1 MKQLLQ
7 KSILCI
13 AMAILC
19 LSVTTRAQ
27 YSINF
32 SGNSGNG
39 AAANYGLDLTNG
51 FTIEYETY
59 LDNIVNYNAGVT
71 STSGN
76 EPEPIDTYVDQN
88 GNFNILFGN
97 GNNNASVSI
106 PNFVSG
112 QWYNIAITFNANND
126 SVYVYV
132 NGIQQAA
139 FTSGAVSSV
148 GSIMIG
154 NRGDNATFAN
164 AGFDR
169 VLIWSGGARSAAQV
183 KADQYTCFT
192 GSETGLDVYYKMG
205 EDAGTTLNNS
215 GGAGSAANATIT
227 GPVTWTGGSDSCTIA
242 ATAINTYYSP
252 SGKHKWTTSGY
263 HIDTM
268 ACGTIVYVN
277 LALTHLMYVSSK
289 GSGANG
295 MSWSSAYTNFAN
307 AVDSSKAGDTIL
319 VAMGTYQPA
328 SGTSFTMKDSV
339 KIYGGFAGTETGLS
353 QRNLPGGYAAVLK
366 GNGAAV
372 IDNTSNNLTNA
383 AVLDG
388 FVITSGTCG
397 MNNISSSPILSN
409 LIFTTNNNSSA
420 GGGMAN
426 GTSSAPVLTNVLFYG
441 NTSIIGGGMFNNS
454 SSPILTN
461 VVFSNNTTSSSGG
474 AIYNTHSSS
483 TITNVTFSNNS
494 AGTGGAIFNDSP
506 IATTITNAIF
516 WGNTDGSGFPDYGSH
531 AGAPAVITYC
541 YTQTSI
547 TGTGNIMGSQDPFV
561 SDASTGAVK
570 GADSTWMTADDGL
583 HLVTGSAAIGAGNV
597 SAVPAGITTDITGVN
612 TIIQSGKV
620 NMGAYANTCQ
630 TESFL
635 KASACNSYNSPSGKY
650 TWSTS
655 GLYTDTI
662 PNHATCDSVIHVNL
676 TVNYPTTTDTNATVC
691 NYIKWYGDSITQT
704 GTYTYTLTAK
714 ITGCDS
720 TMQLAATVNHS
731 SASAIN
737 IGTYA
742 STYKFKGS
750 TETTSGHYAFDTTG
764 ASGCDSIV
772 NLYLT
777 LYAAPTI
784 SGGGCI
790 PANLIFSGSPT
801 PALIQWQNGG
811 VTVVTDTAKWNAGNV
826 VAQDRID
833 GNAYSV
839 AIDTAG
845 NVYVGDQSQVFKYPK
860 GATTGTPGVTVA
872 QNGISNIEDIKV
884 DIAGN
889 LFVEDGSNK
898 EVYEFPVG
906 SDSTTV
912 PKVVASHFRD
922 PEYLFVDNADNIY
935 VSDND
940 NEVVWYYPAGNTKG
954 TIVAQKGIN
963 EPGGLYVDN
972 SGNLFVSDFGNND
985 VLEYTKGSTS
995 STNASIVAADELGN
1009 AHYLGNVTVDG
1020 NGYIYVESAIQN
1032 NTGND
1037 SSVIYIYSPGS
1048 GASTHPA
1055 DSIILPGMLSS
1066 YDFATDASGNVYAMS
1081 NGNGTVEKYSNIIK
1095 MTDSV
1100 KTGGSYTAM
1109 VNSFSGSSTTTNAI
1123 LVGPHPTIH
1132 VAGQDSIMLGSVDTL
1147 IASGTATSYLWS
1159 PSGQSTDSIKVS
1171 PGSNTTYMVI
1181 ATLGDCSDTAT
1192 FTVKIEILTGIKTI
1206 STQGSVRAYPNP
1218 AIQTLNLTFSS
1229 GNDQDATIDVVDLA
1243 GQVVISKNTTISNGE
1258 IMPIDISR
1266 LAVGNYMVKIKTASS
1281 SQTLKFVKQ

>member
-13 AMAILC
+13 AFVLLC
-19 LSVTTRAQ
+19 FSVTTKAQ

-32 SGNSGNG
+32 AGNSGNG
-39 AAANYGLDLTNG
+39 VAANYGLDLTNG

-71 STSGN
+71 STNGN
-76 EPEPIDTYVDQN
+76 QPEPIDTYVDQN
-88 GNFNILFGN
+88 GNFNVLFGN

-132 NGIQQAA
+132 NGIQKAA
-139 FTSGAVSSV
+139 FTSGAVSSA

-183 KADQYTCFT
+183 MADQYTCFT
-192 GSETGLDVYYKMG
+192 GSETGLDVYYKMS

-227 GPVTWTGGSDSCTIA
+227 GPVTWTGGSDSCTLT

-263 HIDTM
+263 HADTM

-277 LALTHLMYVSSK
+277 LTLTHLMYVSSN

-295 MSWSSAYTNFAN
+295 MSWSSAYANFAN
-307 AVDSSKAGDTIL
+307 AVDSSKSGDTIL
-319 VAMGTYQPA
+319 VAMGNYQA
-328 SGTSFTMKDSV
+328 ANGTSFTMKDNV
-339 KIYGGFAGTETGLS
+339 KIYGGFAGTETGLA
-353 QRNLPGGYAAVLK
+353 QRNLQLGDTTVLE
-366 GNGAAV
+366 GNGAPV
-372 IDNTSNNLTNA
+372 IDNTSNALTNA
-383 AVLDG
+383 SVLDG
-388 FVITSGTCG
+388 FVIT
-397 MNNISSSPILSN
+397 
-409 LIFTTNNNSSA
+409 
-420 GGGMAN
+420 GG
-426 GTSSAPVLTNVLFYG
+426 
-441 NTSIIGGGMFNNS
+441 IGGGMNNAS
-454 SSPILTN
+454 SSPTLNNLVFINNKHNGSNGGGMSNSGSSPILTN
-461 VVFSNNTTSSSGG
+461 IVFVNNSAGDDGGGMYNAGASPTLTNVVFYNNVANGQGGAMANEYTSSPNITNATFSDNNTSLNGG
-474 AIYNTHSSS
+474 AIYNSTSTA
-483 TITNVTFSNNS
+483 TITNTV
-494 AGTGGAIFNDSP
+494 
-506 IATTITNAIF
+506 F
-516 WGNTDGSGFPDYGSH
+516 WGNTIGGSIQSDIGGS
-531 AGAPAVITYC
+531 ATLTYC
-541 YTQTSI
+541 YTQTTI
-547 TGTGNIMGSQDPFV
+547 AGTGNFKGTQDPFV
-561 SDASTGAVK
+561 NDANKAGVQ
-570 GADSTWMTADDGL
+570 GADGVWMTADDGL

-597 SAVPAGITTDITGVN
+597 SAVVVTTDITGAN
-612 TIIQSGKV
+612 AIIQSGKV

-630 TESFL
+630 TESFISP
-635 KASACNSYNSPSGKY
+635 SACNSYTSPSGKY
-650 TWSTS
+650 TWTTS
-655 GLYTDTI
+655 GMYTDTI

-691 NYIKWYGDSITQT
+691 NYIKWYGDSITQN

-714 ITGCDS
+714 LTGCDS
-720 TMQLAATVNHS
+720 IMQLNATVNHS

-742 STYKFKGS
+742 SSYKFKG
-750 TETTSGHYAFDTTG
+750 TIETTSGHYAFDTTG

-777 LYAAPTI
+777 LYSAPTI

-790 PANLIFSGSPT
+790 PANLIFSGNPT

-860 GATTGTPGVTVA
+860 GVTTGTPGVTVA

-972 SGNLFVSDFGNND
+972 SGNLFVSDFGNDD
-985 VLEYTKGSTS
+985 VLEYPKGSTS

-1020 NGYIYVESAIQN
+1020 NGYVYVENAIHSN
-1032 NTGND
+1032 NLGSD
-1037 SSVIYIYSPGS
+1037 SSVIYIYAPGS
-1048 GASTHPA
+1048 NASTHPV
-1055 DSIILPGMLSS
+1055 DSIILPGMISS
-1066 YDFATDASGNVYAMS
+1066 YDFTTDVSGNVYAMS
-1081 NGNGTVEKYSNIIK
+1081 NGNGYVKKYSNIIK

-1123 LVGPHPTIH
+1123 LVGPHPTINIT
-1132 VAGQDSIMLGSVDTL
+1132 GQDSIMLGSIDTL
-1147 IASGTATSYLWS
+1147 TASGTATSYLWS
-1159 PSGQSTDSIKVS
+1159 PSGQSTSSIKVS
-1171 PGSNTTYMVI
+1171 PGSTTTYTVTG
-1181 ATLGDCSDTAT
+1181 TLSGCSDSAT
-1192 FTVKIEILTGIKTI
+1192 FTVKIDIITGVKTV
-1206 STQGSVRAYPNP
+1206 STDGSVRAYPNP
-1218 AIQTLNLTFSS
+1218 AVQTLNLTFNS
-1229 GNDQDATIDVVDLA
+1229 GNNLDATIDVVDLA
-1243 GQVVISKNTTISNGE
+1243 GEVVISKNTIISNGE
-1258 IMPIDISR
+1258 VMPIDIAS
-1266 LAVGNYMVKIKTASS
+1266 LADGVY
-1281 SQTLKFVKQ
+1281 FVKVNSANQTQVVRFVKSK